1 MFPWEP
7 ASTWEWESSLRMGR
21 KATSRIHLRLEVQYG
36 LCSRLQRQGHSNLP
50 WANMANGRKM
60 WWVKLILKRF
70 LAMLISVS
78 EKRCSWD
85 VPSVTN
91 GSVDCGNLMGQNV
104 DAPAGHVCQVTCIQ
118 GYRMNENATN
128 KIICDPNNSTGV
140 QWIRENLYC
149 GKQTF
154 KIMQWQKILSSICIP
169 FRHRSPSSLP
179 FS

>member
-1 MFPWEP
+1 
-7 ASTWEWESSLRMGR
+7 MG
-21 KATSRIHLRLEVQYG
+21 KFS
-36 LCSRLQRQGHSNLP
+36 
-50 WANMANGRKM
+50 ANGTEGYLTDPSATWSAIRALFSTTKTRTQQPALSQHGK
-60 WWVKLILKRF
+60 WKEDVVSETDFKKI

-169 FRHRSPSSLP
+169 FRHRSPASLP